1 MREEKRVV
9 RVSGKEVAYLL
20 KLNDR
25 QKNIILRV
33 KNDAIYVSAPTFA
46 TIEAIEMMIRQH
58 YPKISRAQLGFE
70 LNQKYDL
77 FTLNPWVKLFDQ
89 KVRIHLREENIHTK
103 MTADGI
109 YMKNYHDEKLQLEK
123 LYTFLGRHYH
133 NWFVNRTMDQA
144 FKMNQKTFQH
154 LTVKVMKGKWGACYS
169 QSQKLVFNTKLL
181 HFAPEIIDSVIIHE
195 LAHLDHPNHSSR
207 FWKEVKTY
215 CPNYQAYD
223 KILNAAGI

>member
-1 MREEKRVV
+1 LKTPCRGYFAKKETARKTKRREETDETNREGRSASRSVYRRFKTRRLMREEKRVV

-77 FTLNPWVKLFDQ
+77 FTLNP
-89 KVRIHLREENIHTK
+89 
-103 MTADGI
+103 
-109 YMKNYHDEKLQLEK
+109 
-123 LYTFLGRHYH
+123 
-133 NWFVNRTMDQA
+133 
-144 FKMNQKTFQH
+144 
-154 LTVKVMKGKWGACYS
+154 
-169 QSQKLVFNTKLL
+169 
-181 HFAPEIIDSVIIHE
+181 
-195 LAHLDHPNHSSR
+195 
-207 FWKEVKTY
+207 
-215 CPNYQAYD
+215 
-223 KILNAAGI
+223 